1 MTLDPLYPILPD
13 ANWMARLVPTGLR
26 MVQLRAKGLTDP
38 QTKAQIIASQAI
50 CNAHGCL
57 LVVNDHW
64 RLALECGCDA
74 IHLGQED
81 IVDADIAAIRD
92 AGLTLGISTH
102 DERELQTALTANP
115 DYVALGPVFQT
126 SSKKVPWS
134 PQGLERVKEWR
145 GLVPDIPL
153 VAIGGITAETGL
165 AVLNAGADSVAVIGD
180 ITAAIEPEA
189 QVRKW
194 LALTDPMRS

>member
-1 MTLDPLYPILPD
+1 M
-13 ANWMARLVPTGLR
+13 GLR

-38 QTKAQIIASQAI
+38 QTIKQIIASQAV

-57 LVVNDHW
+57 LIVNDHW

-81 IVDADIAAIRD
+81 IADADIDAIRD
-92 AGLTLGISTH
+92 AGLMLGVSTH
-102 DERELQTALTANP
+102 DENELDNALAANP

-126 SSKKVPWS
+126 SSKHVPWS
-134 PQGLERVKEWR
+134 PQGIERVTEWR
-145 GLVPDIPL
+145 GLVPDIAL
-153 VAIGGITAETGL
+153 VAIGGITVETGL
-165 AVLNAGADSVAVIGD
+165 EVLSAGADSVAVISD
-180 ITAAIEPEA
+180 ITSAIEPEA
-189 QVRKW
+189 QVKKW